1 MREMLDDLLWARYCV
16 LEIVGAAVVGTVL
29 GYGLQQFGGAGAL
42 VSHLVATLLGVV
54 VFSLLV
60 GERLT
65 RTPE

>member
-1 MREMLDDLLWARYCV
+1 MRELLDELLWARYCG
-16 LEIVGAAVVGTVL
+16 LEIVGATVVGTVL

-42 VSHLVATLLGVV
+42 ISNLVATLLSVV
-54 VFSLLV
+54 MFSLLV